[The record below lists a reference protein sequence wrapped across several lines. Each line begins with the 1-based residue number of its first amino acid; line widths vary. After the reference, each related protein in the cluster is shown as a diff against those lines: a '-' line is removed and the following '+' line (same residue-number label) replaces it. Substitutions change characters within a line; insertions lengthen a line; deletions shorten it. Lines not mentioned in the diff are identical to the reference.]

1 MGSQA
6 SSAGLTKMPDN
17 PEIWKAA
24 AMADQFD
31 KMQKLP
37 DPLPGAPNF
46 HRIPGYKV
54 YTTGQPTLEGI
65 KNVLEKV
72 TGTIYPKDGPIIWL
86 NLRQEPDVYVNGQP
100 ICARPPN
107 KIGEY
112 AELGA
117 VTRDIIKADEA
128 EFFKVVEGRVKEN
141 GGKLKYVTITK
152 EEKEVEVKELK
163 TLSEAME
170 AAKAD
175 FPGLVHWRVPV
186 CNSASPLETDFDI
199 ICNTLVGT
207 SINTPV
213 IVTDQVGLSR
223 ATTGSVIAC
232 LFKEFQINASFE
244 GLVETVPGV
253 NLDLLRMDKYTMD
266 PAKDPLF
273 RGEFPVVLALLEKLK
288 GGKEA
293 KNECDKVIDKNGTPK
308 TGGNGIK
315 QLRENIAESKLSYE
329 IMDDSAQAFLK
340 VKIMDNIQKYF
351 YLITF
356 TSYMREA
363 SQVCRDLVEEEKK
376 KDVVLTGGKCSI
388 PANKLKLHK
397 TFVQW
402 MDDHAELRP
411 MIETGKGDLQW
422 ERDIPPEALK
432 NLENLAKEDF
442 KKNMGKIIHDIY
454 QTAHVMFSD
463 MPQGDHKKR
472 AKYRFASKT
481 LMRILPSPQKELIHD
496 LIEKKEISMDLYDI
510 LGKCTWREGGEPEPE
525 EKKEGEGE
533 EKKEGEEGEK
543 KEGEVE
549 EEKE

>member
-6 SSAGLTKMPDN
+6 LSAGLTKMPDN
-17 PEIWKAA
+17 PEVWKAA

-54 YTTGQPTLEGI
+54 YTTGQPTLEGV
-65 KNVLEKV
+65 KNILEKV

-117 VTRDIIKADEA
+117 VTRDLIKADEA
-128 EFFKVVEGRVKEN
+128 EFFKVLEGRVKEN

-175 FPGLVHWRVPV
+175 FPGLVHRRVPV

-253 NLDLLRMDKYTMD
+253 NLDLLKMDRYKMD
-266 PAKDPLF
+266 PAKDPLN

-288 GGKEA
+288 GGKAA

-308 TGGNGIK
+308 TGGTGIK
-315 QLRENIAESKLSYE
+315 QLRERILESKLSYE
-329 IMDDSAQAFLK
+329 IMDDAAQAFLK
-340 VKIMDNIQKYF
+340 VKIMDNIHKYY
-351 YLITF
+351 YLIVF
-356 TSYMREA
+356 TAYLREMA
-363 SQVCRDLVEEEKK
+363 EVARTTMTDEAKK
-376 KDVVLTGGKCSI
+376 NTLAGGKVST
-388 PANKLKLHK
+388 PADQLKVSK
-397 TFVQW
+397 TFAAY
-402 MDDHAELRP
+402 MGEHAALRDAV
-411 MIETGKGDLQW
+411 EQGKGQLQW
-422 ERDIPPEALK
+422 EREIPAASLA
-432 NLENLAKEDF
+432 NLEKLASTDF
-442 KKNMGKIIHDIY
+442 KANLGAIIHDIY
-454 QTAHVMFSD
+454 QTAHSMFND
-463 MPQGDHKKR
+463 MPQGDHKK
-472 AKYRFASKT
+472 
-481 LMRILPSPQKELIHD
+481 
-496 LIEKKEISMDLYDI
+496 
-510 LGKCTWREGGEPEPE
+510 
-525 EKKEGEGE
+525 
-533 EKKEGEEGEK
+533 
-543 KEGEVE
+543 
-549 EEKE
+549 

>member
-6 SSAGLTKMPDN
+6 LSAGLTKMPDN

-112 AELGA
+112 AGLGA
-117 VTRDIIKADEA
+117 VTRGLIKADEA

-141 GGKLKYVTITK
+141 GGKLKYVTISK
-152 EEKEVEVKELK
+152 EEKEVEVKELT
-163 TLSEAME
+163 TLSEAMLK
-170 AAKAD
+170 AKED

-213 IVTDQVGLSR
+213 IVTDQVDLSR

-253 NLDLLRMDKYTMD
+253 NLDLLKMDKYTMD
-266 PAKDPLF
+266 PSKDPLF
-273 RGEFPVVLALLEKLK
+273 RGEFPVFLALLEKLK

-308 TGGNGIK
+308 TGGTGIK

-329 IMDDSAQAFLK
+329 IMDDAAQAFLK
-340 VKIMDNIQKYF
+340 TKIMDNIHKYF
-351 YLITF
+351 YLIVF
-356 TSYMREA
+356 TAYMRQA
-363 SQVCRDLVEEEKK
+363 ADLARESCPEEKK
-376 KDVVLTGGKCSI
+376 KDLTLSGGRCAI
-388 PANKLKLHK
+388 PGNELKLPK
-397 TFVQW
+397 SFAAFCEENKDVRD
-402 MDDHAELRP
+402 MVEN
-411 MIETGKGDLQW
+411 GKGNLQW
-422 ERDIPPEALK
+422 ERDIPPAALS
-432 NLENLAKEDF
+432 NLENLAKTDF
-442 KKNMGKIIHDIY
+442 KSNLGQIIHDIY

-472 AKYRFASKT
+472 AEYRFASKT
-481 LMRILPSPQKELIHD
+481 LMRILPAGQRTEVEG
-496 LIEKKEISMDLYDI
+496 LIEKGAMTLDLYEI
-510 LGKCTWREGGEPEPE
+510 LGTCTWVAP
-525 EKKEGEGE
+525 K
-533 EKKEGEEGEK
+533 
-543 KEGEVE
+543 
-549 EEKE
+549 